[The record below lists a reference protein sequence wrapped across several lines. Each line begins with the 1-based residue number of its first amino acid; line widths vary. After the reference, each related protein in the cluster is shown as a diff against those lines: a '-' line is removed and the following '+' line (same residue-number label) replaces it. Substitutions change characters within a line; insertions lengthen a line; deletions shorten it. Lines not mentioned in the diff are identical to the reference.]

1 MILPRKRERE
11 MKEGAVFSIREILC
25 PLLIIER
32 AALKLIKMFKLIN
45 RNGRKI
51 RWKIVR
57 VESAKCENALVKET
71 RCVITSVRNTGIG
84 KAMDKRGKSERER
97 AATCYRVKRRISIE
111 FARKQEERRAEFS
124 FTRAQF
130 PLITVLRRPS
140 LSPTN
145 CVIRVLI

>member
-51 RWKIVR
+51 RWNR
-57 VESAKCENALVKET
+57 SRRKCEMRK
-71 RCVITSVRNTGIG
+71 RIG
-84 KAMDKRGKSERER
+84 QREAMR
-97 AATCYRVKRRISIE
+97 YYI
-111 FARKQEERRAEFS
+111 
-124 FTRAQF
+124 
-130 PLITVLRRPS
+130 RP
-140 LSPTN
+140 
-145 CVIRVLI
+145 

>member
-1 MILPRKRERE
+1 

-71 RCVITSVRNTGIG
+71 RCVITSVRNTGID
-84 KAMDKRGKSERER
+84 KAMDKRGKSKKERES
-97 AATCYRVKRRISIE
+97 CH
-111 FARKQEERRAEFS
+111 
-124 FTRAQF
+124 
-130 PLITVLRRPS
+130 L
-140 LSPTN
+140 LSS
-145 CVIRVLI
+145 